1 VCLQEKH
8 TVDRCRTSA
17 TFQAT
22 ELMPGIA
29 TNDKFTLCVYV
40 RNEHPPPHVHV
51 YNDGKVSLL
60 EGLPNALHVPMAER
74 LVS

>member
-1 VCLQEKH
+1 
-8 TVDRCRTSA
+8 
-17 TFQAT
+17 
-22 ELMPGIA
+22 MPGIA